1 MNGRPFPRS
10 PRIPWLSVVLA
21 AALAAACGG
30 DGGTAPEGAGPP
42 ELEGSALEAEVVGRD
57 WSLLAVPRDGGT
69 VEARSVED
77 PSRVVWEGETEL
89 PAAAGIHLLDGPVVV
104 VRTADGVVH
113 RYDPRADEL
122 VRIGTVAAGSRWTS
136 WDRYGVFAD
145 SAGSMLLEIGP
156 EGSWRYELAAPPSW
170 AVPVEGGRVAAL
182 VRSDPGSSLWLV
194 ARGGSEP
201 EARQEGG
208 FAVPGLSTAWGRR
221 LVLTGGDGS
230 TLRFV
235 TVSSLTGAG
244 EATVRGAVSALA
256 ASPSS
261 HEIYAGVA
269 DPPRL
274 VRVNRFA
281 RQVDEMVSLPR
292 PPREIRPAVLG
303 DFLLVDDGGDP
314 LMVALGGDAMRRV
327 AGEWRADL
335 PMGTPDGRVLLAR
348 EGELFSWDPG
358 GGDDA
363 RPVDGPAGRWWGA
376 VRWNPAPPPVVA
388 ESLEGERTAA
398 GRARADSLRD
408 SLARALDS
416 VPARPPDTTPAAD
429 SARQEGPPAG
439 YYAVVV
445 AAREEDGVEEMVAGL
460 RDAGYPTAVQT
471 HEDDAGR
478 TWYRGLVGPY
488 RERSSAEAAA
498 RQLRRER
505 EMSVWITEVRA
516 ATPTEDIFR

>member
-1 MNGRPFPRS
+1 M
-10 PRIPWLSVVLA
+10 
-21 AALAAACGG
+21 ALAAACGG

-42 ELEGSALEAEVVGRD
+42 DLEGSALHADLAGRD

-69 VEARSVED
+69 VQARSVED
-77 PSRVVWEGETEL
+77 PSRVVWEGETEVP
-89 PAAAGIHLLDGPVVV
+89 PASTIHLLDGPVVV
-104 VRTADGVVH
+104 LRTADGVVH
-113 RYDPRADEL
+113 RYDPRADEV
-122 VRIGTVAAGSRWTS
+122 VRIGTVAPASRWSS
-136 WDRYGVFAD
+136 WNRYGVFAD
-145 SAGSMLLEIGP
+145 SSGSLLLEIGP
-156 EGSWRYELAAPPSW
+156 EGSWRYELGAPPSW
-170 AVPVEGGRVAAL
+170 AAPVEGGRVAAL
-182 VRSDPGSSLWLV
+182 VRSDPGPALWLV

-221 LVLTGGDGS
+221 LVLTGADGS

-244 EATVRGAVSALA
+244 EAAVRGPVTALA

-281 RQVDEMVSLPR
+281 RQVEEMVSLPR
-292 PPREIRPAVLG
+292 PPRAIRPAVLG
-303 DFLLVDDGGDP
+303 DFLLVDDGGEP
-314 LMVALGGDAMRRV
+314 LMVSLDGDAMRRV
-327 AGEWRADL
+327 AGAWRSDL

-348 EGELFSWDPG
+348 DGELLSWDPDG
-358 GGDDA
+358 GGDA

-388 ESLEGERTAA
+388 ESLEGERMAA

-416 VPARPPDTTPAAD
+416 VPVVPPETAAAPDTVQ
-429 SARQEGPPAG
+429 QEGPPAG
-439 YYAVVV
+439 FYAVVV
-445 AAREEDGVEEMVAGL
+445 AAREEAGVEEMVAGL
-460 RDAGYPTAVQT
+460 RDAGYPTAVQA

-505 EMSVWITEVRA
+505 GMSVWITEVRA